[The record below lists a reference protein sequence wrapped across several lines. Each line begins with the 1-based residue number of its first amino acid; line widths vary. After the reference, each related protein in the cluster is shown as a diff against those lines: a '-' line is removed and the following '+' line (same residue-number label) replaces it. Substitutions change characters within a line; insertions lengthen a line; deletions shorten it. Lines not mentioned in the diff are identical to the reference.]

1 MKIVFEKQEAE
12 NIFHSAL
19 CNGLGYVG
27 GYGLQLEFDDEDYEK
42 AKKTLKK
49 ANPKETICYEDV
61 LVQILREGGELV
73 MIDIE
78 CDGEYT
84 SSIKME
90 DVYERLPLT
99 PTRFL
104 MDMINEQDDA
114 ETADCIIQSV
124 FFKDIVFG

>member
-1 MKIVFEKQEAE
+1 MKITFEKKEAE
-12 NIFHSAL
+12 EIFYSAL
-19 CNGLGYVG
+19 CNGLGYIG
-27 GYGLQLEFDDEDYEK
+27 GYGLVLDFEDKAYEK

-49 ANPKETICYEDV
+49 DTPNETICYEDV
-61 LVQILREGGELV
+61 LMQILREGGELV
-73 MIDIE
+73 LIDEE

-84 SSIKME
+84 SRIKME

-114 ETADCIIQSV
+114 ETADCIIQTV

>member
-27 GYGLQLEFDDEDYEK
+27 GYGLQLDFDDKDYEK

-49 ANPKETICYEDV
+49 ASPKETICYEDV
-61 LVQILREGGELV
+61 LVQILREGGELTL
-73 MIDIE
+73 IDIE

-84 SSIKME
+84 SRIKME

>member
-27 GYGLQLEFDDEDYEK
+27 GYGLQLDFDDKDYEK

-61 LVQILREGGELV
+61 LVQILREGGELT

-104 MDMINEQDDA
+104 MDMINEEDDA